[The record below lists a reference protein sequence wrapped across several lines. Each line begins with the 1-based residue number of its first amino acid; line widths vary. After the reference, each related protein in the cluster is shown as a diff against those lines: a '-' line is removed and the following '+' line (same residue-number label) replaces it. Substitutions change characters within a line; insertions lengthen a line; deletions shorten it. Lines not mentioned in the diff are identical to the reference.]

1 MRTEDDIRAAFRALA
16 REAPDADAVLTAVR
30 DQLDKAN
37 AVQPHD
43 RRRGVRRPLAA
54 VASVVAVLAVIGAS
68 IALAVGGHAP
78 HRIASSKSK
87 AANTRPGHPVT
98 APPYYLAEISN
109 RKGPGEHAAVI
120 DTATGA
126 TLATVR
132 PPKPFSTFAAITG
145 ASDDRTFVLGAERGV
160 GGAITLFRARF
171 DPSRRKVTLTA
182 LPIPAI
188 PAAERFDGLAL
199 SPSGSRLAVSTTASG
214 RRAEQLS
221 VYSLTTGAVKVWRQS
236 SLAPAYTLSWGADG
250 MLAYNWDGSPHYGVW
265 LLNTAT
271 SGGGLIADS
280 RLAAA
285 LPHGWAF
292 VWGALLTP
300 DGSTVVAAEMRMS
313 GNLRT
318 HRTNFEFGE
327 FSAATG
333 AQTHVLLPQH
343 DGQESLIWTN
353 PSGKVLV
360 VQTETRQGMRLG
372 VLSGGRLTPIPN
384 PPAAGRFAEF
394 TSLTIVF

>member
-1 MRTEDDIRAAFRALA
+1 MRTEDDIRAAFRTLA

-30 DQLDKAN
+30 EQLDKAN

-43 RRRGVRRPLAA
+43 RQRGVRRPLAA

-78 HRIASSKSK
+78 HRIASSKGK
-87 AANTRPGHPVT
+87 TANSRPGHPVT

-171 DPSRRKVTLTA
+171 APSRRKVTLTA

-188 PAAERFDGLAL
+188 PAHERFDGLAL

-214 RRAEQLS
+214 RRSEQLS
-221 VYSLTTGAVKVWRQS
+221 VYSMMTGAVKVWRQS

-271 SGGGLIADS
+271 SGGGLIANS
-280 RLAAA
+280 RLATA

-292 VWGALLTP
+292 VWGALLSP

-313 GNLRT
+313 GNLHT

-360 VQTETRQGMRLG
+360 VQTETRQGMTLG
-372 VLSGGRLTPIPN
+372 VLGGGRLAPIPN

-394 TSLTIVF
+394 TSLTMVF